1 MEVNKRQTIYKPM
14 CEAVSSKLTISH
26 SIKYN
31 VSNTTVSPVRALE
44 QPVCAHGLPR
54 VHSKPANFCQKEN
67 IALVWDK
74 TIVSLQVVFRIYK
87 SHKQVVNLVNSLGA
101 SLSV

>member
-14 CEAVSSKLTISH
+14 CEAVSSKLTISD

-31 VSNTTVSPVRALE
+31 LHVSNTTVSPVRALE

-54 VHSKPANFCQKEN
+54 VHSKPAIF
-67 IALVWDK
+67 LP
-74 TIVSLQVVFRIYK
+74 
-87 SHKQVVNLVNSLGA
+87 
-101 SLSV
+101 